1 MTLIR
6 YHFNLY
12 PHLRYLMLTISRE
25 TDYAARVLLHL
36 ALQPVGQRATAQG
49 IAGQCLIPRAIV
61 RRVVTRLGVAG
72 LVITAR
78 GSEGGIVLARPASQ
92 ISLLD
97 VVEAME
103 GALALNACTVNP
115 GICPLIPTCTVH
127 DVWVVA
133 RQELRATLA
142 RTTFDRLAQKGDLAS
157 QIID

>member
-1 MTLIR
+1 MILVR
-6 YHFNLY
+6 YHFNLHPHFRY
-12 PHLRYLMLTISRE
+12 PMLTISRE

-36 ALQPVGQRATAQG
+36 ALQPAGQRATAQQ
-49 IAGQCLIPRAIV
+49 IAGQCLIPRRMV

-103 GALALNACTVNP
+103 GAVALNACTVNP

-142 RTTFDRLAQKGDLAS
+142 RTTFDRLAQKGDLTS
-157 QIID
+157 QALD